1 MLRSHL
7 PFRRLWRSN
16 TKDVFM
22 CTLIQ
27 VKQPRELR
35 MFGHPRNPPISLL
48 HVPFSTTKP
57 FFQFISL
64 VFFRRVSP
72 VETRSYAFIRN
83 LFGAAA
89 VGVILFRTA
98 TALLQAQ
105 NKIDTRMKS
114 RDCSEDGYQTKLHD
128 IQVLTEYDYGVAD
141 IAVFS
146 ESLSLE
152 SCAPMLS
159 QQNGS
164 TWMQQTFIC
173 GNVPPQSQIP
183 IFRIEVS
190 SPSGSTLTDDGMPQ
204 IWLSNRNEEGQEVS
218 LDQYKKSAV
227 RVYSPVWRLRPGFH
241 VEAKAKLITRRFIS
255 SSFFRDTVLHSDSKY
270 TQRSLYPIFEIGR
283 SALVDSMGNLNF
295 TRATATIHATL
306 DPGFENYY
314 RSQEDFWRLQ
324 KRLFDSPKMCDYIE
338 DYRSG
343 SVLDVLGSVG
353 GLFALLYAAHV
364 LIFRRP
370 LLWGLTGAKLITPFG
385 LLGIFSSADF
395 KRRLREHYH
404 REPTQGDPE
413 PFRIGAFLRDFVV
426 DLGPAGIHK
435 NQEPDSKSSYSHSN
449 QECPIENETPLVH
462 LHSDC
467 SPSSTQ
473 IDIDRCSPSARNYT
487 DSVR

>member
-1 MLRSHL
+1 SPPTDSWVVYLPKSNDTSLTIDFYRTASYLGCIATQAVISTATIILTCAALGLYFDQFGWEPIVYGGSPRYGIGPFVFGIPIAIGAVCSLCLLVVTIWPIFMLRSHL

-27 VKQPRELR
+27 IKQPRELR

-83 LFGAAA
+83 LFAAAA

-370 LLWGLTGAKLITPFG
+370 LLWGLTGEASW
-385 LLGIFSSADF
+385 SS
-395 KRRLREHYH
+395 
-404 REPTQGDPE
+404 
-413 PFRIGAFLRDFVV
+413 
-426 DLGPAGIHK
+426 
-435 NQEPDSKSSYSHSN
+435 
-449 QECPIENETPLVH
+449 
-462 LHSDC
+462 
-467 SPSSTQ
+467 
-473 IDIDRCSPSARNYT
+473 
-487 DSVR
+487 